1 MSTSVASLPS
11 TGGMRQRRPA
21 GKSMSPVM
29 SGIEC
34 VRQRSSVSLY
44 GGIATG
50 LALCVIAYLIVYGD
64 PPEFK
69 IVLPME
75 TTVRVATWNIAAIN
89 NNPFEFWITN
99 KDPHYDILMSSVQR
113 FINDPGAMDVE
124 VAEVFTP
131 KMLNE
136 LRFEMQKM
144 GWQGVDE
151 AITTFHKEF
160 KPRKIVSDFLKDP
173 TLGAKRLI
181 SMPDR
186 ITNTLNL
193 PNGQKLHRPTV
204 INCYA
209 GYFDSVESW
218 WRQWKKFMFETNVN
232 VGSEERKVAQ
242 LLTKINH
249 FKYPAL
255 SQDESRI
262 SLPLQTIA
270 IAIFDSILVHMVVA
284 VNVGEITARLWK
296 KGGAL
301 QDMQRVSPGKW
312 HELRTTMCRS
322 LNKNKDPKRDQ
333 NSLIFLRRRSF
344 KFHSMREIT
353 EIVKEELSKN
363 GEKVP
368 VSDGDIFA
376 IRALDNFGRKYILAS
391 FHGDTNGLAT
401 IPVVSAVDKLN
412 KASKK
417 SEFVEKGDRNP
428 KDFILFYKGDFQ
440 EFGTT
445 KDNTG
450 NKKYIEDMVFPTLA
464 FPSDHAVLSTTL
476 AILKDDDRQDDG
488 DDDDE

>member
-1 MSTSVASLPS
+1 M
-11 TGGMRQRRPA
+11 
-21 GKSMSPVM
+21 
-29 SGIEC
+29 
-34 VRQRSSVSLY
+34 
-44 GGIATG
+44 
-50 LALCVIAYLIVYGD
+50 
-64 PPEFK
+64 
-69 IVLPME
+69 
-75 TTVRVATWNIAAIN
+75 
-89 NNPFEFWITN
+89 
-99 KDPHYDILMSSVQR
+99 
-113 FINDPGAMDVE
+113 
-124 VAEVFTP
+124 
-131 KMLNE
+131 
-136 LRFEMQKM
+136 
-144 GWQGVDE
+144 
-151 AITTFHKEF
+151 
-160 KPRKIVSDFLKDP
+160 
-173 TLGAKRLI
+173 
-181 SMPDR
+181 
-186 ITNTLNL
+186 
-193 PNGQKLHRPTV
+193 
-204 INCYA
+204 
-209 GYFDSVESW
+209 
-218 WRQWKKFMFETNVN
+218 
-232 VGSEERKVAQ
+232 
-242 LLTKINH
+242 
-249 FKYPAL
+249 
-255 SQDESRI
+255 
-262 SLPLQTIA
+262 
-270 IAIFDSILVHMVVA
+270 
-284 VNVGEITARLWK
+284 
-296 KGGAL
+296 
-301 QDMQRVSPGKW
+301 MQRVSPGKW

-322 LNKNKDPKRDQ
+322 LNKNKTPRTLEILRTEYGQNDIIFIQEASSAFVLAASRDDHISAEYHVVSPARMDPKRDQ

-401 IPVVSAVDKLN
+401 IPVVSAVDKSVMKMEGRHRLIFGLDANTYERGSRKRQDMNEFVQHYRYLGIRSCWGGRPKANNYTTYNARTYLQPQLN